1 MARRTFFSFHFEN
14 DIWRANQVRNS
25 NVVVGADVAGFF
37 DHSEYEDA
45 KRRGDAAVKAMI
57 QDHLKYTTV
66 TVVLIGSET
75 AQRPYVQYEIQESLT
90 RKNGLLGIFIDHLQD
105 QSRRTSFRGQT
116 PAVPYGIEFPTYA
129 WDNDVR
135 RFAEAIEAAG
145 RRSDRAR
152 GN

>member
-45 KRRGDAAVKAMI
+45 KRRGDTAVKTMI
-57 QDHLKYTTV
+57 LDHLRYTTV
-66 TVVLIGSET
+66 TVVLIGAET
-75 AQRPYVQYEIQESLT
+75 AIRPYVQFEIEESVK
-90 RKNGLLGIFIDHLQD
+90 RKNGLLGIFVDHLKD
-105 QSRRTSFRGQT
+105 QYSRTSFRGPT
-116 PAVPYGIEFPTYA
+116 PTVPYGVEFPTYA

-145 RRSDRAR
+145 RRADRAR
-152 GN
+152 A